1 MFQNIKEHKVEIG
14 IYALIFGTF
23 FWIYCTVPPVCDRL
37 IERTVLYD
45 LGNPIFYLFGQIRW
59 FQNANA
65 RVLSN
70 IFSIIIDRN
79 IYVRAFVNALM
90 MLGIS
95 YFVFSITNAK
105 KIARIIYF
113 VCLFLFSWGIQQEVY
128 FYATTLYMGGIFLVT
143 CISWIIKKEPK
154 IKPFILYVLI
164 FIASTWLESI
174 SLMTITIS
182 ICALIR
188 DYFGKKKRIIQNICM
203 VIESILGF
211 GIMYLSSKFA
221 SAGRLNKD
229 SQIIN
234 LSGNH
239 IQTVMFQNIGLLIVL
254 SVIIMGITRQ
264 YYFQNKQISWLLQYI
279 YWMIV
284 SVGLIIWASYG
295 IYCIISR
302 DPSYTWAGDVIAWKN
317 FKYDEVDKFYDL
329 YCNVVHYVWP
339 IAFVVSFISILLVLR
354 RMKKIADGI
363 ENIFVMISGVA
374 IDFLGIQNGDR
385 IVFPG
390 FFMLIL
396 LIVFLENEYTESI
409 CLCKK
414 RLNIFIVI
422 FCIIGFIQ
430 LEHIEIVL
438 KNAKWVSD
446 MRWNIANEIKLQQG
460 LGKWNYEN
468 DVAVMPKYDEDGV
481 PGGVNNQPEIN
492 SIRYSIM
499 LRYYDLDEN
508 TKIIFD

>member
-1 MFQNIKEHKVEIG
+1 
-14 IYALIFGTF
+14 
-23 FWIYCTVPPVCDRL
+23 
-37 IERTVLYD
+37 
-45 LGNPIFYLFGQIRW
+45 
-59 FQNANA
+59 
-65 RVLSN
+65 
-70 IFSIIIDRN
+70 
-79 IYVRAFVNALM
+79 
-90 MLGIS
+90 
-95 YFVFSITNAK
+95 
-105 KIARIIYF
+105 
-113 VCLFLFSWGIQQEVY
+113 
-128 FYATTLYMGGIFLVT
+128 
-143 CISWIIKKEPK
+143 
-154 IKPFILYVLI
+154 
-164 FIASTWLESI
+164 
-174 SLMTITIS
+174 
-182 ICALIR
+182 
-188 DYFGKKKRIIQNICM
+188 
-203 VIESILGF
+203 
-211 GIMYLSSKFA
+211 
-221 SAGRLNKD
+221 
-229 SQIIN
+229 
-234 LSGNH
+234 
-239 IQTVMFQNIGLLIVL
+239 
-254 SVIIMGITRQ
+254 
-264 YYFQNKQISWLLQYI
+264 
-279 YWMIV
+279 
-284 SVGLIIWASYG
+284 
-295 IYCIISR
+295 
-302 DPSYTWAGDVIAWKN
+302 
-317 FKYDEVDKFYDL
+317 
-329 YCNVVHYVWP
+329 
-339 IAFVVSFISILLVLR
+339 
-354 RMKKIADGI
+354 MKKIADGI